1 MKVRITIF
9 TDYNVHSETGTV
21 ARLVEKE
28 YSSFGKAKAAAT
40 RIWNKMEKDYCHGK
54 GPCPEASHVEAIG

>member
-9 TDYNVHSETGTV
+9 SDYNVYSETGTV

-28 YSSFGKAKAAAT
+28 YSSFDKAKAAAT
-40 RIWNKMEKDYCHGK
+40 RMWNKMELDYLHGK
-54 GPCPEASHVEAIG
+54 GLEPAASHVEAIG